1 MNTSFISALVLASAL
16 AAPAFAF
23 AQSDSGVTPTRAEV
37 KAELVQLEKA
47 GYNPASDRVHYPDA
61 LLAAEA
67 RVDALQGVATSA
79 YGSSMSG
86 TRPPP
91 ACLHGCQHRVPDV
104 RFIRGIERSRGKAL
118 RAKKAPCRMSTAIRY
133 FNSYTQDA
141 RPGSPIR

>member
-86 TRPPP
+86 TSAAGMP
-91 ACLHGCQHRVPDV
+91 ARLPAQGA
-104 RFIRGIERSRGKAL
+104 GRSLYSGH
-118 RAKKAPCRMSTAIRY
+118 
-133 FNSYTQDA
+133 
-141 RPGSPIR
+141 